1 MAVNNSGI
9 FYMDDP
15 NTETLYAL
23 LEQLDRILGFGTR
36 TDGRLYLADAC
47 QASRINKWAKFKP
60 LRGGPTSNLSEA
72 DRKSLGHGLYLD
84 SNYYLQY
91 DKVREGYWN
100 RIRDFDGYN
109 DAAIPPIGSTSK
121 YNLTLS
127 FSGGSSGKIVFDP
140 DNLMVDGAEIP
151 LNEIN
156 TLATYS
162 KWYVG
167 VAFLNKSTNKGFYH
181 TYEWTLDAILNG
193 EASASESVGLESNAP
208 NVVNNGKYHM
218 YYCLGQT
225 ANVAYGSLTTSM
237 IGSSIFLFACDEDH
251 GHAVV
256 TAKKM
261 GWSYIDSSEPNVTC
275 SYNGTGSA
283 SIIIP
288 SVTVKCKWDFT
299 SYPYTNEVMQFR
311 AKIGETTINANPQSL
326 TLKATNTVKFTQS
339 VIISAS
345 DVVDYYEYVV
355 PITLYGKF
363 QTESSYSI
371 MGYGTYDVQSKTF
384 VSWVNYY

>member
-1 MAVNNSGI
+1 MAVNSNGV
-9 FYMDDP
+9 FYMNDT
-15 NTETLYAL
+15 NTETFTAL
-23 LEQLDRILGFGTR
+23 MEQLDRILGFGKR
-36 TDGRLYLADAC
+36 SDGKWYLADAC
-47 QASRINKWAKFKP
+47 QSSRINKWAKFKP
-60 LRGGPTSNLSEA
+60 LKGGPVSNLSEA
-72 DRKSLGHGLYLD
+72 DRIGLRQGLYLD
-84 SNYYLQY
+84 SNYYFQY
-91 DKVREGYWN
+91 DRVVSGYWS

-109 DAAIPPIGSTSK
+109 DAAIPPIGDTSK

-140 DNLMVDGAEIP
+140 NNLMVSGAEIS
-151 LNEIN
+151 LSELG
-156 TLATYS
+156 TLYNYS
-162 KWYVG
+162 RWYVG

-193 EASASESVGLESNAP
+193 EASASESVGLEANAP
-208 NVVNNGKYHM
+208 NVVNNGEYHM

-237 IGSSIFLFACDEDH
+237 IGSSIFLFACDANH

-261 GWSYIDSSEPNVTC
+261 GWSYIDSSKPNVTC
-275 SYNGTGSA
+275 SYSGTGSA

-288 SVTVKCKWDFT
+288 SVTIKCTWDFT
-299 SYPYTNEVMQFR
+299 SFPYTNEVMQFQ

-326 TLKATNTVKFTQS
+326 ILGATNTVKFTQS

-371 MGYGTYDVQSKTF
+371 MGYGTYNVQSKTF
-384 VSWVNYY
+384 VSWANYY